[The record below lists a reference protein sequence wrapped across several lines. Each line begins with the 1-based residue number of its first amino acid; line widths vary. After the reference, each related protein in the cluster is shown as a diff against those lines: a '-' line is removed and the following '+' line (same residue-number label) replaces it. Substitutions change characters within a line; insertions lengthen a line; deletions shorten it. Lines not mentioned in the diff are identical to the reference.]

1 MGALTRS
8 RCRLAIVACL
18 AGWVLA
24 VPLSS
29 EAPAATATGTD
40 SFRYEADPGER
51 NEIVGTTSGDF
62 RFADKGAREIRINDR
77 QTPPFC
83 RLVGDREVA
92 CRFRSNED
100 EFLPKD
106 EYIDAG
112 DGDDRLEL
120 ELAAR
125 SGTDFNGGCRVD
137 LGAGRD
143 TLILRAS
150 RPQYPGGTAVGCFA
164 TVLAADG
171 EADVIDCGGTPL
183 GSFRGPRNGGS
194 LRIEADSEDR
204 FVNCA
209 PPLPPEP
216 RFMPGP
222 SCVPLYPPGTI
233 PIPGFGPSCPG
244 DTPGPGLSG
253 QPTQRR
259 GTVVRHGLTVECSLG
274 EQGDCLAAASI
285 SRRTARALGLRVAP
299 RGPRIQ
305 VGAVRVAFP
314 EPEGGRR
321 TLSIR
326 LARSVRRGLARHRR
340 TRPRVLVTAVAH
352 NSLNHEAR
360 KQISVTIGR

>member
-92 CRFRSNED
+92 CRFRSNEN

-204 FVNCA
+204 FVNCS
-209 PPLPPEP
+209 PPLPPEAP
-216 RFMPGP
+216 LSPGP
-222 SCVPLYPPGTI
+222 SCVPIPRGIIPFPGVG
-233 PIPGFGPSCPG
+233 PICAGHSP
-244 DTPGPGLSG
+244 TPGLFG

-259 GTVVRHGLTVECSLG
+259 GTVLRRGLTVECSLA
-274 EQGDCLAAASI
+274 ERGDCLVGASM
-285 SRRTARALGLRVAP
+285 SRRDARSLGLRVSP
-299 RGPRIQ
+299 RGPRIR
-305 VGAVRVAFP
+305 VGRSRTDLP
-314 EPEGGRR
+314 SPQGGRK
-321 TLSIR
+321 TLTIR
-326 LARSVRRGLARHRR
+326 LAASVRRGLERHRR
-340 TRPRVLVTAVAH
+340 ARPRVLVTAVAH
-352 NSLNHEAR
+352 NAQGHEAR
-360 KQISVTIGR
+360 TQIRISIGR